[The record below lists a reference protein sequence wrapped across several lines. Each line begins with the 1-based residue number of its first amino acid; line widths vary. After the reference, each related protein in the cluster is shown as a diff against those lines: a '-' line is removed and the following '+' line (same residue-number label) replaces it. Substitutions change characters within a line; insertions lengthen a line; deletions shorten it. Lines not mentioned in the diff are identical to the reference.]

1 MALLRHGSSTTENNI
16 GCMET
21 LTYFSI
27 GISVVSLLTAG
38 GLKLYAWAYQRGYD
52 DGYEE
57 GGKCG
62 LCGFKEVREPS
73 YRRREPQRV

>member
-1 MALLRHGSSTTENNI
+1 MAIQT
-16 GCMET
+16 M
-21 LTYFSI
+21 
-27 GISVVSLLTAG
+27 G
-38 GLKLYAWAYQRGYD
+38 GYVMGAEV

-73 YRRREPQRV
+73 YRKREPQRV